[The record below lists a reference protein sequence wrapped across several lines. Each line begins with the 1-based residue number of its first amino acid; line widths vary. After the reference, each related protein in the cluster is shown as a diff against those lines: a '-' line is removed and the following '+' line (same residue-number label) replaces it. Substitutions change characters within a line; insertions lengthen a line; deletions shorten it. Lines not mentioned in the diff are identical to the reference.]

1 MAMRWRE
8 KIVRDRRC
16 EVKAEGGKRGG
27 GEKRGRE
34 KGGSEAR
41 VRRGGRG
48 DYKPR
53 KTIAASVIE

>member
-1 MAMRWRE
+1 MA
-8 KIVRDRRC
+8 RDRTRDRTC
-16 EVKAEGGKRGG
+16 RKLGG
-27 GEKRGRE
+27 GRGRD
-34 KGGSEAR
+34 GGEGVKCRPGFGAR

>member
-1 MAMRWRE
+1 M
-8 KIVRDRRC
+8 RDRTCRKSG
-16 EVKAEGGKRGG
+16 VEGGR
-27 GEKRGRE
+27 
-34 KGGSEAR
+34 KGVKCRPAFGAR

>member
-1 MAMRWRE
+1 MARRGERSCEIVRVGNRGGWRE
-8 KIVRDRRC
+8 GGRKG
-16 EVKAEGGKRGG
+16 VKCRPGFG
-27 GEKRGRE
+27 
-34 KGGSEAR
+34 AR